1 MRVITLSL
9 AFVLSIATSCSF
21 KGESELSKTLS
32 IAVKEKK
39 LSPRKKDYILDEYDR
54 LRDEDKSKAR
64 EYLKAVVN
72 AVEMGGDSTHIDAA
86 RRQVINKKVEKISV

>member
-1 MRVITLSL
+1 MRLLFLSL
-9 AFVLSIATSCSF
+9 AFILSIATSCSY

-39 LSPRKKDYILDEYDR
+39 LSPKKKEYILKEYDR
-54 LRDEDKSKAR
+54 IRDEDKSKAR

-72 AVEMGGDSTHIDAA
+72 ALEMGGDSTHVDAA
-86 RRQVINKKVEKISV
+86 TRQVITKKVDKVSV